1 MIDSDVLRQA
11 VNTWGIK
18 SQLQMA
24 QEECAELVVA
34 VSHYQRNPTPAT
46 FESVV
51 DELADVK
58 IMTEQLELI
67 FGQAEVAIAVNTK
80 LVRLQERLRERL
92 EAEAYL
98 KRKAEGKA

>member
-1 MIDSDVLRQA
+1 MGDSDLLRQA

-51 DELADVK
+51 
-58 IMTEQLELI
+58 
-67 FGQAEVAIAVNTK
+67 FH
-80 LVRLQERLRERL
+80 
-92 EAEAYL
+92 
-98 KRKAEGKA
+98 